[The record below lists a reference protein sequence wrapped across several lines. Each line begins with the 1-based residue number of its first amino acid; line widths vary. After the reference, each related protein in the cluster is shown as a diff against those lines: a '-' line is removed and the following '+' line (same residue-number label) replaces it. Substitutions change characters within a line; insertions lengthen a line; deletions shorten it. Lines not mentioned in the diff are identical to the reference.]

1 MTQTLIHYRLHPLTS
16 LSHSSIQLL
25 HQRLRRFDRN
35 HLIAPAM
42 ANHVP
47 PSPDLLCQFHDLV
60 GRLAV
65 PPSRDGLQNEAH
77 ARERLVVIPL
87 RDLLHRVLIGVR
99 DEHAM
104 HVGRIEILGR
114 EEAGARAG
122 TFRVEGVRDDDIKTF
137 LEVLEK
143 TIVGREG
150 GLISKARFCWL
161 GGIAV
166 LESGPI
172 EFTPVW
178 TSRAAVDRSV

>member
-1 MTQTLIHYRLHPLTS
+1 MTQALIHYRLHPLTS

-35 HLIAPAM
+35 HLIAVAV
-42 ANHVP
+42 ANQDP
-47 PSPDLLCQFHDLV
+47 PSPDLLRQFHDLV

-65 PPSRDGLQNEAH
+65 APSRDGLQNEAL
-77 ARERLVVIPL
+77 AREQLVVLPL
-87 RDLLHRVLIGVR
+87 RDLLRRVPIIVSG
-99 DEHAM
+99 EHAI
-104 HVGRIEILGR
+104 HVGRVEISGG
-114 EEAGARAG
+114 EEAGTRAG
-122 TFRVEGVRDDDIKTF
+122 NFRVEGARDDDIKTF

-143 TIVGREG
+143 TIVGRDG